1 MSIADFLSEFER
13 EAATTRRVLERV
25 PSDKLTWAPHAKSMT
40 IGKLSMHLAGGP
52 KHISHWFLEDVYSFT
67 PNPTPEPAST
77 EEILAAHDASVA
89 AVREHLPKISDESLT
104 APWSAKMGEQTL
116 LAMPR
121 GVAMRTL
128 LMSHFYHHRGQ
139 LSVYLRL
146 LDVKVP
152 SIYGPSAD
160 ENPFG

>member
-1 MSIADFLSEFER
+1 MPL
-13 EAATTRRVLERV
+13 
-25 PSDKLTWAPHAKSMT
+25 
-40 IGKLSMHLAGGP
+40 GKLAIHIAGGP
-52 KHISHWFLEDVYSFT
+52 NRMSSWFLEDVFHFG
-67 PNPTPEPAST
+67 PNPTPDPT
-77 EEILAAHDASVA
+77 TVEEILAAHDASVA
-89 AVREHLPKISDESLT
+89 AVRESFGKLTDASLSGM
-104 APWSAKMGEQTL
+104 WSAKAGDKTM

-121 GVAMRTL
+121 GVAIRTL